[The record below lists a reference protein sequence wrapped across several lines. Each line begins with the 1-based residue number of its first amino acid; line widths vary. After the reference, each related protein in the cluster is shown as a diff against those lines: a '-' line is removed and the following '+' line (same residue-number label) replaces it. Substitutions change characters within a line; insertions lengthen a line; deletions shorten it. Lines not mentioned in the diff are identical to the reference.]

1 MPHIPY
7 PSQTDINNESSNML
21 EAFQKAYARPSHIFR
36 LLSWNSNFLQAAS
49 DSWHQL
55 VVEPSKLERRIKEAC
70 VVITCSTHNTE
81 YCIEGHSHALRLQ
94 GMSQEQVKA
103 IQDRDFE
110 GFSDPELSIFRFVH
124 KAAADPKTLTRED
137 YRSLELLNYSNE
149 VILELLGIVWAN
161 TAMNMIVDALDV
173 RRTDEMKS
181 ELNLD

>member
-1 MPHIPY
+1 
-7 PSQTDINNESSNML
+7 
-21 EAFQKAYARPSHIFR
+21 
-36 LLSWNSNFLQAAS
+36 
-49 DSWHQL
+49 
-55 VVEPSKLERRIKEAC
+55 
-70 VVITCSTHNTE
+70 
-81 YCIEGHSHALRLQ
+81 
-94 GMSQEQVKA
+94 MSQEQVKA

-149 VILELLGIVWAN
+149 VILEILGIVWAN